1 MSCRQMA
8 ISRKREHMKTDILS
22 QHHEEL
28 LRAKLSETSLPL
40 IINGERV
47 AGGGEQLTVTNPS
60 DATVLTR
67 SASATVEDV
76 DQAVRAARA
85 AFEDGP
91 WQRMTPAERQDLL
104 WRFADT
110 LEDALDELA
119 ALESLNCGKPY
130 QVVRQFEL
138 PAGIRLLRYH
148 AGWATKLNGETRD
161 VSLPGSWQAFTV
173 RQPVGVAGLIVPWNV
188 PFNIALSKVAP
199 ALAAGC
205 TVVLKPAELT
215 PLTAVRMAE
224 LALEAGIPP
233 GVLNVVQ
240 GLGAVAGQAIADHP
254 DVDKVSFTGST
265 AVGRRLL
272 QSAAGNLKRL
282 SLELGGKSPVVIYPD
297 ADLSEAI
304 PAAAMSIFANS
315 GQVCAAGSRLYVHE
329 EVAEEVIAEVA
340 KIAESLTLGPGLDP
354 EATMGPLISEQ
365 QCERVLQY
373 IAEGIADG
381 AELVTGGARLDREG
395 YFVQPTVL
403 RDAKPHMSIIQE
415 EIFGPVLAVSTF
427 SNEDSLT
434 DVLRQANDT
443 EYGLNSI
450 IFTKDISRALQF
462 AQRIQSG
469 NVRINAGSGM
479 DANMP
484 FGGFKASGWGYENG
498 REGVEA
504 YTALKSVAIKLA

>member
-1 MSCRQMA
+1 MQ
-8 ISRKREHMKTDILS
+8 TDTRP
-22 QHHEEL
+22 QTHEES
-28 LRAKLSETSLPL
+28 LRNRLSETSLPL
-40 IINGERV
+40 IINGQRTS
-47 AGGGEQLTVTNPS
+47 GGGEQLPVINPS
-60 DATVLTR
+60 DGTVLTH

-76 DQAVRAARA
+76 DQAVAAARA
-85 AFEDGP
+85 AFEDSA
-91 WQRMTPAERQDLL
+91 WQRMTPAERQNLL
-104 WRFADT
+104 WDFADT
-110 LEDALDELA
+110 LEGALDELA
-119 ALESLNCGKPY
+119 TLESLNCGKPY
-130 QVVRQFEL
+130 QAVRQFEL
-138 PAGIRLLRYH
+138 PAGIKLLRYH

-161 VSLPGSWQAFTV
+161 VSLPGDWQAFTV

-188 PFNIALSKVAP
+188 PFNIALSKIAP

-215 PLTAVRMAE
+215 PLTAVRLAE
-224 LALEAGIPP
+224 LALEAGMPP

-240 GLGAVAGQAIADHP
+240 GLGTVAGQAIADHP

-329 EVAEEVIAEVA
+329 DVAEEVIAGVA
-340 KIAESLTLGPGLDP
+340 EIAESLTLGAGMDPGT
-354 EATMGPLISEQ
+354 TMGPLISEQ
-365 QCERVLQY
+365 QCERVLKY
-373 IAEGIADG
+373 IEEGIADG
-381 AELVTGGARLDREG
+381 AELVTGGSRLEREG

-403 RDAKPHMSIIQE
+403 RDAKPHMSIVQE

-427 SNEDSLT
+427 SSEDTLT

-450 IFTKDISRALQF
+450 IFTKDISRALKF
-462 AQRIQSG
+462 AQRVQAG

-504 YTALKSVAIKLA
+504 YTTLKSIAIKLT